1 MVSVEV
7 GDAGEVLAVSLTADW
22 KRRVDPRR
30 LSTHV
35 VAAANEATLRAATV
49 QTERTP
55 VDKPATAAR
64 SAQEAGGIAAS
75 DDPITKD
82 AAMQLI
88 AAVSADLDAF
98 RQRLGASV
106 GSTVSAESSGGH
118 VRGTARQ
125 GQVLELVVDAT
136 WCSSARNAEIE
147 GELAQ
152 TLESLQRRTN
162 PPELTGG
169 PDSPAISQLF
179 ALASDPQRL
188 LHRLGL
194 VTEERKGEL

>member
-1 MVSVEV
+1 MSIEVSDE
-7 GDAGEVLAVSLTADW
+7 GEVLSVALAADW

-49 QTERTP
+49 QAERTP
-55 VDKPATAAR
+55 VDTPASAAR
-64 SAQEAGGIAAS
+64 SAEEAGGIAAS

-82 AAMQLI
+82 DAMQLI
-88 AAVSADLDAF
+88 SAVSADLDAF
-98 RQRLGASV
+98 QQRLGATV
-106 GSTVSAESSGGH
+106 GSTASAESSGGH

-125 GQVLELVVDAT
+125 GQLLELVVDAT

-152 TLESLQRRTN
+152 TLESLRHRTS
-162 PPELTGG
+162 PPELAGG

-188 LHRLGL
+188 LRRLGL